1 MTAFEIESEAR
12 AFQPIAGAPRLSAAS
27 SESVS
32 EVEVIDDTGD
42 RRRILIPNERPLTV
56 VIDDRELVT
65 LMTLGGA
72 PELLVLGFLV
82 NQRLIDTA
90 AAIESIEVDWNAGVA
105 AVRTRSPTQALKA
118 LEPRPTAAGQGSVF
132 KRLMAQAA
140 SIRLPSVRESRIG
153 RNALLKVLDIM
164 REHDTIHK
172 HARSVHSCAL
182 LQTGRLLVAV
192 EDVSRHNALDTI
204 CGWIALHGVNGV
216 DKLLFTTG
224 RLTGEM
230 VIKAAQSGVPVVISR
245 NGVSAM
251 GHELAKKFGM
261 TLIGRAVKK
270 RFICYAGEERLDW
283 D

>member
-1 MTAFEIESEAR
+1 MM
-12 AFQPIAGAPRLSAAS
+12 QPIAGAPRLSAAAT
-27 SESVS
+27 ESVRQI
-32 EVEVIDDTGD
+32 EVVDDAAD
-42 RRRILIPNERPLTV
+42 RRRILIPSERPLTV
-56 VIDDRELVT
+56 LIDDRELVT

-82 NQRLIDTA
+82 NQRLVDTA
-90 AAIESIEVDWNAGVA
+90 AAIESIDVDWNAGVA
-105 AVRTRSPTQALKA
+105 SVKMRAPSQAFAV

-132 KRLMAQAA
+132 KRLMAHAD
-140 SIRLPSVRESRIG
+140 SIRLPSVGEARLG
-153 RNALLKVLDIM
+153 RNALLRVLDIM
-164 REHDTIHK
+164 REHDAIHK

-182 LQTGRLLVAV
+182 LQAAELLVSV
-192 EDVSRHNALDTI
+192 EDVSRHNALDTV
-204 CGWIALHGVNGV
+204 CGWAALHGISGV

-230 VIKAAQSGVPVVISR
+230 VIKAAQSGVPIVISR

-251 GHELAKKFGM
+251 GHDLAKKFGM

-270 RFICYAGEERLDW
+270 RFICYAGEERLDL

>member
-1 MTAFEIESEAR
+1 VQADAR
-12 AFQPIAGAPRLSAAS
+12 AIQPIAGAPRMSAAS
-27 SESVS
+27 AESVS
-32 EVEVIDDTGD
+32 EIDVLDDAGD
-42 RRRILIPNERPLTV
+42 RRRIFVPNERPLTV
-56 VIDDRELVT
+56 LIDDRELVT

-72 PELLVLGFLV
+72 PELLVLGFLL

-90 AAIESIEVDWNAGVA
+90 AGLESIHVDWNSGVA
-105 AVRTRSPTQALKA
+105 SVKTRAPSRAITSAQ
-118 LEPRPTAAGQGSVF
+118 PRPTAGGQGSVY
-132 KRLMAQAA
+132 KRLMAQVGT
-140 SIRLPSVRESRIG
+140 IRLPSVRDARIE
-153 RNALLKVLDIM
+153 RNTLLEVLDVM
-164 REHDTIHK
+164 REHDAIHK

-182 LQTGRLLVAV
+182 LQGSRLLVSV

-230 VIKAAQSGVPVVISR
+230 VIKAAQSGVSILISR

-251 GHELAKKFGM
+251 GHELAKQFGM

-270 RFICYAGEERLDW
+270 RFICYTGEDRLDLN
-283 D
+283 